1 MQEKE
6 ITFMKKALI
15 SCAVF
20 EPYLKFLLKGR
31 TDIQSVVFLE
41 VKQHNHPEQLGVLLQ
56 EEINKISDVDEILV
70 MYGLC
75 GNAILPLKSRGIPVR
90 LLKMHDCGMAFSG
103 SRQRYKQLFAH
114 RLSQSYA
121 CAAYDVLDSAENYRM
136 SLEYLRIK
144 QEYGE
149 ENAEYVLEM
158 LHKPKNETTVYF
170 DFGLGE
176 DQDFLK
182 KNTGRPLEVVSG
194 GWQMMQDFIDG
205 KDGDAV
211 VLRDNEDLFAIYD
224 LDEVFVSKG
233 K

>member
-1 MQEKE
+1 
-6 ITFMKKALI
+6 MKKAII

-20 EPYLKFLLKGR
+20 EPYLKHLLLNR
-31 TDIQSVVFLE
+31 DDISSIVFLE
-41 VKQHNHPEQLGVLLQ
+41 VKQHNHPEQLAILLQ
-56 EEINKISDVDEILV
+56 EEINKIHDVDEILV

-75 GNAILPLKSRGIPVR
+75 GNAILPLKSSGIPIR
-90 LLKMHDCGMAFSG
+90 LLKVHDCGMVLAG
-103 SRQRYKQLFAH
+103 SRQRYKELFAH

-121 CAAYDVLDSAENYRM
+121 CAAYDVLDSVENYRM

-170 DFGLGE
+170 DFGLDE
-176 DQDFLK
+176 DQRFLN
-182 KNTGRPLEVVSG
+182 KNQGRPLEVVAG
-194 GWQMMQDFIDG
+194 GLQMMQDFIDG
-205 KDGDAV
+205 KDKDSV
-211 VLRDNEDLFAIYD
+211 VLNKNEELFALYD
-224 LDEVFVSKG
+224 LDEVFVSKE

>member
-1 MQEKE
+1 
-6 ITFMKKALI
+6 MKKAII

-20 EPYLKFLLKGR
+20 EPYLKKLLSDR
-31 TDIQSVVFLE
+31 DDISSIVFLE
-41 VKQHNHPEQLGVLLQ
+41 VKQHNHPEQLAVSLQ
-56 EEINKISDVDEILV
+56 SEINKIKDADEILL

-75 GNAILPLKSRGIPVR
+75 GNAILPLRSSTVPVR
-90 LLKMHDCGMAFSG
+90 ILKMHDCGMALSG
-103 SRQRYKQLFAH
+103 SRQRYKELFGH

-121 CAAYDVLDSAENYRM
+121 CAAYDVLDNAENYRM

-170 DFGLGE
+170 DFGLDE
-176 DQDFLK
+176 DRDFLS
-182 KNTGRPLEVVSG
+182 KNVGRSLEVVQG

-205 KDGDAV
+205 KNKDS
-211 VLRDNEDLFAIYD
+211 VLLSENEELFAIYD
-224 LDEVFVSKG
+224 LDEVFVSREK
-233 K
+233 

>member
-1 MQEKE
+1 
-6 ITFMKKALI
+6 MKKAII

-20 EPYLKFLLKGR
+20 EPYLKSILNDR
-31 TDIQSVVFLE
+31 DDIDSIVFLE
-41 VKQHNHPEQLGVLLQ
+41 VKQHNHPEQLAILLQ
-56 EEINKISDVDEILV
+56 AEIDKIKNVDEILL

-75 GNAILPLKSRGIPVR
+75 GNAILPIKSSGIPVR
-90 LLKMHDCGMAFSG
+90 IMKMHDCGMALSG
-103 SRQRYKQLFAH
+103 SRQRYKELFGH

-158 LHKPKNETTVYF
+158 LHKPKNETTVFF
-170 DFGLGE
+170 DFGLKE
-176 DQDFLK
+176 DRDFLK
-182 KNTGRPLEVVSG
+182 KNVGRPLEVVQG

-205 KDGDAV
+205 KDVDT
-211 VLRDNEDLFAIYD
+211 VLLRENEELFAIYD
-224 LDEVFVSKG
+224 FDEVFVSREK
-233 K
+233 

>member
-1 MQEKE
+1 MRKV
-6 ITFMKKALI
+6 LI

-20 EPYLKFLLKGR
+20 EPYLKLLLSTR
-31 TDIQSVVFLE
+31 DDIQSVVFLE
-41 VKQHNHPEQLGVLLQ
+41 VKKHNHPENLAILLQ
-56 EEINKISDVDEILV
+56 EEIDKVIDADEILL

-75 GNAILPLKSRGIPVR
+75 GNAILPLRSSGIPIR
-90 LLKMHDCGMAFSG
+90 ILKMHDCGMALSG
-103 SRQRYKQLFAH
+103 SRQRYKELFGS

-121 CAAYDVLDSAENYRM
+121 CAAYDVLDSADNYRM

-170 DFGLGE
+170 DFGLKE
-176 DQDFLK
+176 DRRFLDSHP
-182 KNTGRPLEVVSG
+182 GRPLEVVLG

-205 KDGDAV
+205 KDGDSV
-211 VLRDNEDLFAIYD
+211 VLRENEELFAIYD
-224 LDEVFVSKG
+224 LDEVFVSREK
-233 K
+233 

>member
-1 MQEKE
+1 
-6 ITFMKKALI
+6 MKKAII

-20 EPYLKFLLKGR
+20 KPYLKELLEER
-31 TDIQSVVFLE
+31 NDISSVVFLE
-41 VKQHNHPEQLGVLLQ
+41 VKQHNHPEQLAIILQ
-56 EEINKISDVDEILV
+56 EEINKISGVDEILV

-75 GNAILPLKSRGIPVR
+75 GNAILPLKSVGIPIR
-90 LLKMHDCGMAFSG
+90 LLNVHDCGMVLAG
-103 SRQRYKQLFAH
+103 GRKRYKELFAH

-121 CAAYDVLDSAENYRM
+121 CAAYDVLDSVQNYRM

-158 LHKPKNETTVYF
+158 LHKPKNETTVFF
-170 DFGLGE
+170 DFGLKE
-176 DQDFLK
+176 DQAFLE
-182 KNTGRPLEVVSG
+182 KNAGRPLEVVSG
-194 GWQMMQDFIDG
+194 GWQMMQDFLDS
-205 KDGDAV
+205 KDGDTV
-211 VLRDNEDLFAIYD
+211 VLHEHEELFALYD